1 MRFVKRKITTEIE
14 VAQQAAGMR
23 GRTIAAVYLTP
34 EEMEE
39 FAEETKALG
48 YEEDPR
54 KVPAHDCFRWNGTTI
69 LKEDKP

>member
-1 MRFVKRKITTEIE
+1 
-14 VAQQAAGMR
+14 MR